1 MDELQIM
8 ARMDA
13 EWEAYWEEQYDGEY
27 YRDGDTRPACR
38 PVHTVATTTASVPA
52 AWDGEAPDPFA
63 GEPAFFFPAVPA
75 GSDDGAELPDPFAD
89 EPPAIVALLRAVSL
103 ARFELD
109 RETDFGTADLRP
121 LREALARAEAD
132 LAAYQTQPAA

>member
-13 EWEAYWEEQYDGEY
+13 EWEAYWEEQYEGEY
-27 YRDGDTRPACR
+27 YHDGDTRPACI
-38 PVHTVATTTASVPA
+38 PIHTISTTTASVPA

-63 GEPAFFFPAVPA
+63 
-75 GSDDGAELPDPFAD
+75 D
-89 EPPAIVALLRAVSL
+89 EPPAIVALLQAVSL